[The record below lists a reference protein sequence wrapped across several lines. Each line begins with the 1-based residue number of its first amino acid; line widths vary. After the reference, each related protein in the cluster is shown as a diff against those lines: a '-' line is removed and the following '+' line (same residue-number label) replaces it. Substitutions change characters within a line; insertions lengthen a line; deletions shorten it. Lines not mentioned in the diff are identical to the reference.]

1 MKETNEKIS
10 FFERYLSIWVLL
22 CMAGGILIAR
32 FMPSVQSFLQS
43 LEFKGQNIILTV
55 LMWLMIYPMMVRID
69 FNSLKNVGRHPQGI
83 IISTIASW
91 GIKPFLMFGLST
103 LFFHYVFS
111 QLIPAN
117 LANDFVIGAVLL
129 GTAPCT
135 AMVFVWS
142 SLTNGDPAQ
151 TLVQISVND
160 ILIIFL
166 FVPLVQLLL
175 GLKGITLPMDVLLM
189 SLVLFVVI
197 PLVGGFL
204 SRYFII
210 KNKGKDYLENNFIKK
225 FDGVTTIGLLLTL
238 VIIFTF
244 QGDMI
249 VKHPL
254 YVVLIAVPLILQN
267 VISFSLTY
275 FVSKVSKLPHEIAAP
290 ASLIAASDFF
300 ELSVAVGIALFGVD
314 SPVVLASTVGV
325 LTEVPVMLLLVRIVN
340 NTKSSFP
347 SLERVK

>member
-22 CMAGGILIAR
+22 CMAAGILIDR

-151 TLVQISVND
+151 TLVQISIND
-160 ILIIFL
+160 ILILFL

-175 GLKGITLPMDVLLM
+175 GLKGITLPMDVLVM

-204 SRYFII
+204 SRSFII
-210 KNKGKDYLENNFIKK
+210 KNKGKDYL
-225 FDGVTTIGLLLTL
+225 
-238 VIIFTF
+238 
-244 QGDMI
+244 
-249 VKHPL
+249 
-254 YVVLIAVPLILQN
+254 
-267 VISFSLTY
+267 
-275 FVSKVSKLPHEIAAP
+275 
-290 ASLIAASDFF
+290 
-300 ELSVAVGIALFGVD
+300 
-314 SPVVLASTVGV
+314 
-325 LTEVPVMLLLVRIVN
+325 
-340 NTKSSFP
+340 
-347 SLERVK
+347 

>member
-1 MKETNEKIS
+1 
-10 FFERYLSIWVLL
+10 
-22 CMAGGILIAR
+22 
-32 FMPSVQSFLQS
+32 
-43 LEFKGQNIILTV
+43 
-55 LMWLMIYPMMVRID
+55 
-69 FNSLKNVGRHPQGI
+69 
-83 IISTIASW
+83 
-91 GIKPFLMFGLST
+91 
-103 LFFHYVFS
+103 
-111 QLIPAN
+111 
-117 LANDFVIGAVLL
+117 
-129 GTAPCT
+129 
-135 AMVFVWS
+135 
-142 SLTNGDPAQ
+142 
-151 TLVQISVND
+151 
-160 ILIIFL
+160 
-166 FVPLVQLLL
+166 
-175 GLKGITLPMDVLLM
+175 M

-238 VIIFTF
+238 IIIFTF

-249 VKHPL
+249 VEHPL
-254 YVVLIAVPLILQN
+254 YVALIAVPLILQN

-340 NTKSSFP
+340 ITKRSFP
-347 SLERVK
+347 SFERSK

>member
-1 MKETNEKIS
+1 MLKETKDKIS

-22 CMAGGILIAR
+22 CMAAGILIAK

-69 FNSLKNVGRHPQGI
+69 FKSLKNVGKHPQGI

-91 GIKPFLMFGLST
+91 AIKPFLMFGLST

-151 TLVQISVND
+151 TLVQISIND
-160 ILIIFL
+160 ILILFL

-175 GLKGITLPMDVLLM
+175 GLKGISLPMDVLLM
-189 SLVLFVVI
+189 SLVLFVLI

-210 KNKGKDYLENNFIKK
+210 KNKGKDYLENNFIK
-225 FDGVTTIGLLLTL
+225 
-238 VIIFTF
+238 
-244 QGDMI
+244 
-249 VKHPL
+249 
-254 YVVLIAVPLILQN
+254 
-267 VISFSLTY
+267 SLT
-275 FVSKVSKLPHEIAAP
+275 E
-290 ASLIAASDFF
+290 
-300 ELSVAVGIALFGVD
+300 
-314 SPVVLASTVGV
+314 
-325 LTEVPVMLLLVRIVN
+325 
-340 NTKSSFP
+340 
-347 SLERVK
+347 

>member
-1 MKETNEKIS
+1 
-10 FFERYLSIWVLL
+10 
-22 CMAGGILIAR
+22 
-32 FMPSVQSFLQS
+32 
-43 LEFKGQNIILTV
+43 
-55 LMWLMIYPMMVRID
+55 
-69 FNSLKNVGRHPQGI
+69 
-83 IISTIASW
+83 
-91 GIKPFLMFGLST
+91 MFGLST

-160 ILIIFL
+160 ILILFL

-175 GLKGITLPMDVLLM
+175 GLKGITLPMDVLIM

-210 KNKGKDYLENNFIKK
+210 KNKGKDYLENNFIK
-225 FDGVTTIGLLLTL
+225 
-238 VIIFTF
+238 
-244 QGDMI
+244 
-249 VKHPL
+249 
-254 YVVLIAVPLILQN
+254 
-267 VISFSLTY
+267 SLT
-275 FVSKVSKLPHEIAAP
+275 E
-290 ASLIAASDFF
+290 
-300 ELSVAVGIALFGVD
+300 
-314 SPVVLASTVGV
+314 
-325 LTEVPVMLLLVRIVN
+325 
-340 NTKSSFP
+340 
-347 SLERVK
+347 

>member
-1 MKETNEKIS
+1 MIELQNVSKTYDYKKSVGFLKKEHVKVKAVEDISFKVDEGEKIG
-10 FFERYLSIWVLL
+10 LIGLNG
-22 CMAGGILIAR
+22 AG
-32 FMPSVQSFLQS
+32 
-43 LEFKGQNIILTV
+43 K
-55 LMWLMIYPMMVRID
+55 
-69 FNSLKNVGRHPQGI
+69 
-83 IISTIASW
+83 ST
-91 GIKPFLMFGLST
+91 T
-103 LFFHYVFS
+103 
-111 QLIPAN
+111 
-117 LANDFVIGAVLL
+117 
-129 GTAPCT
+129 
-135 AMVFVWS
+135 
-142 SLTNGDPAQ
+142 
-151 TLVQISVND
+151 
-160 ILIIFL
+160 
-166 FVPLVQLLL
+166 
-175 GLKGITLPMDVLLM
+175 
-189 SLVLFVVI
+189 
-197 PLVGGFL
+197 
-204 SRYFII
+204 
-210 KNKGKDYLENNFIKK
+210 IKK

-275 FVSKVSKLPHEIAAP
+275 FVSKISKLPHEIAAP